1 MNPFIQ
7 QLLQQA
13 GSRIIPRAV
22 RSVQGFADDL
32 AAPVLRGVGT
42 LTENALVRSVGAVK
56 DAVVRPGTRFSQ
68 KINSPRTFRPGL
80 SGQVQVMQQTGRFA
94 PSINFPQSFNN
105 PRYLDGAQR
114 FLQEFGSNVTSGTQR
129 TAASLRPGPTPV
141 QFPLNDPLTLLQG
154 NARYLQHQAQAGI
167 DTSQGVFRNL
177 QSLGPTALNPFATS
191 SPTTA
196 LGKFGKFVNP
206 LNPLNAG
213 GYLAGGLLSALPDSN
228 PIKGNLEIAAYV
240 PGGILPKIAATTIFG
255 ATPAGSADESRL
267 IRESNALRQSG
278 QNYIV
283 NGIEYDYKTGRA
295 LNPPTN
301 VFVPVRQDNEID
313 RSYQRDPAERS
324 YQGELQRTAQL
335 TAQNPELK
343 RYEAD
348 RVKAKTQEKR
358 NAVRDMGLAIWQ
370 KEYGQKQIGKPG
382 GAIGTFNP
390 LMSTGNTTQTT
401 GDQLV
406 VPINTDEVPYQVGD
420 FSRATLDSGYDPN
433 AFGITPEMIEELQ
446 KRLLLQGIK

>member
-1 MNPFIQ
+1 MNQFIQ
-7 QLLQQA
+7 KLLQQT

-68 KINSPRTFRPGL
+68 QSNSSRTFRPGL
-80 SGQVQVMQQTGRFA
+80 SGQVQVMQQT
-94 PSINFPQSFNN
+94 
-105 PRYLDGAQR
+105 
-114 FLQEFGSNVTSGTQR
+114 
-129 TAASLRPGPTPV
+129 AASLRPGPTSV

-154 NARYLQHQAQAGI
+154 NVRYLQRQAQAGI

-191 SPTTA
+191 TTTTA
-196 LGKFGKFVNP
+196 LGKLGKAVNP
-206 LNPLNAG
+206 LNPPNAR
-213 GYLAGGLLSALPDSN
+213 GYLAGALLSVLPDSN
-228 PIKGNLEIAAYV
+228 PIKGNLEIAAFV
-240 PGGILPKIAATTIFG
+240 PGGIHSKIAATTIFG

-278 QNYIV
+278 QNYVV

-295 LNPPTN
+295 LNPPPN
-301 VFVPVRQDNEID
+301 VFVPARQDDEID

-324 YQGELQRTAQL
+324 YQGELQRIAQL

-348 RVKAKTQEKR
+348 RVKAKTQEER